1 MYIYALCS
9 SVPLNVYISLIPIL
23 LEKKTVGA
31 YEPRDFMKSAH
42 INPSEA
48 VRIKDAIKAKR
59 AIPIHWGTFHL
70 AFEGVLKPKQDLELA
85 LEKAKKDPK
94 SFEPLDLGG
103 TVVVDTSI

>member
-1 MYIYALCS
+1 MFFS
-9 SVPLNVYISLIPIL
+9 STKRVYLSHPNTFG
-23 LEKKTVGA
+23 KKINTVGA

-85 LEKAKKDPK
+85 LERAQMDPK
-94 SFEPLDLGG
+94 SFEPLDLGA